1 MEPGGGGQ
9 IAAAISGSAAGVDR
23 LSALP
28 DDLLAQ
34 ILRPLGTPDAIRTSL
49 VSQRWRRVWSLLPE
63 LHVPSLPGDPIRFRD
78 ALAAHQVRLRFLQ
91 VLSTGGGTAD
101 PKSISI
107 WLPAAAARVSGNF
120 ALVVNQISP
129 AAEAAEE
136 EGWDGIVDLPCFQDA
151 TGIMIRLGHLGL
163 AVPPPAAGVFA
174 RLVSLRLECV
184 WFDDPSELE
193 DVIAS
198 RCPCLQHLRLCHTLR
213 MYTLTVSSKTLLKM
227 ELEELQGVWELIVD
241 TPELRELIVSRC
253 LLDDDPIAVITAPR
267 LESLEWKY
275 SAGEIDESV
284 ELGEMLH
291 LRSLGKLAFFVY
303 GLHDLSYNR
312 TTVQFLQRFRAI
324 ETLKLMLGY
333 LPEINIFQYL
343 MEEMNVLPDLAIL
356 HLMVDPNGHAF
367 GAGTFHVLKMCT
379 RIRKLILELSGS
391 SDLEEPNA
399 CGTGCICA
407 QQTNWQS
414 EEFLFARL
422 QEVEIRNFRGS
433 DHEDSVVKRLFESAT
448 AMRKLKV
455 TFDVSVTESKARE
468 LCHMFESFVTT
479 PGVCMDF
486 RYRNHTKV

>member
-1 MEPGGGGQ
+1 MEPGGGGGQ
-9 IAAAISGSAAGVDR
+9 IAASISGSVAGEDR

-34 ILRPLGTPDAIRTSL
+34 ILRPLGTPDAVRTRL
-49 VSQRWRRVWSLLPE
+49 VSRRWRRLWSLLPE
-63 LHVPSLPGDPIRFRD
+63 LRVPSLPGDPIRFRD
-78 ALAAHQVRLRFLQ
+78 ALAGHQVRLSSLQ
-91 VLSTGGGTAD
+91 VLSTSGGAAD

-107 WLPAAAARVSGNF
+107 WLPAAAACVSGHF

-136 EGWDGIVDLPCFQDA
+136 EGRDGIVDLPCFEDA
-151 TGIMIRLGHLGL
+151 TGITIRLGHLGL

-184 WFDDPSELE
+184 WFEDPSELE
-193 DVIAS
+193 DAIAL
-198 RCPCLQHLRLCHTLR
+198 RCPCLQHFRLCQTLR
-213 MYTLTVSSKTLLKM
+213 MYTLTVSSKTILKM
-227 ELEELQGVWELIVD
+227 ELEELHGLWELIVE
-241 TPELRELIVSRC
+241 TPELRELCVSRC
-253 LLDDDPIAVITAPR
+253 LLDDDPIAVITVPR

-275 SAGEIDESV
+275 SAGEIESA
-284 ELGEMLH
+284 ELGEMPH

-312 TTVQFLQRFRAI
+312 TTVQFLQRFRAM

-356 HLMVDPNGHAF
+356 HLMVDPYGHAF
-367 GAGTFHVLKMCT
+367 GAGAFHVLKMCT
-379 RIRKLILELSGS
+379 GIRKLILQLSGS
-391 SDLEEPNA
+391 SDVEEPNA
-399 CGTGCICA
+399 CGTGCICG
-407 QQTNWQS
+407 QQTNWQT
-414 EEFLFARL
+414 EEFLFAHL

-433 DHEDSVVKRLFESAT
+433 DHEDSFVKRLFESAT
-448 AMRKLKV
+448 AMAKLKV
-455 TFDVSVTESKARE
+455 TFDASVTESRARE
-468 LCHMFESFVTT
+468 LCHMFESFATT

-486 RYRNHTKV
+486 RYRNDTRV